1 MENSENE
8 MQILKQSQ
16 PNGITGG
23 NSRSAQMA
31 STPGGQATN
40 NTGIINVLSFV
51 QQTMETLSTYNE
63 QLKAKIDI
71 NLTRYKF
78 LKTFILF
85 RYL

>member
-8 MQILKQSQ
+8 MRILKQSQ
-16 PNGITGG
+16 PNSITGG
-23 NSRSAQMA
+23 NSRSAQME

-40 NTGIINVLSFV
+40 NTGIINVLSFI
-51 QQTMETLSTYNE
+51 QQTMETLSAYKE

-78 LKTFILF
+78 IKTFILF